1 VTNQPNGLQNRLS
14 VIEERL
20 NQIERHLVELGA
32 DEPQAQPLIVEPEP
46 EPSVPATQVLVSPDD
61 QSGSDL
67 QDEPVVAASVEET
80 PRKEPPVVSDAAS
93 LVDETFVEETSESVQ
108 VAFLHESEK
117 TVIVDQFAKNKP
129 AATTPLELIV
139 GGKWMAWIGSA
150 AVVASVVFFLKLAYD
165 QGWWDSVS
173 PVSRCL
179 MAGAF
184 GVAMIGGGEFC
195 LRKISKA
202 ASVGLFGAGLSVL
215 YLVAWAASARYQVV
229 SIEASFLLMAVV
241 AVGGF
246 AVTFRSRFLTIGV
259 LSLVGGYAAPM
270 LLNGLAGHHAAGL
283 PDNTAC
289 NRSCSGG
296 GKALRVSGV
305 AVYCA
310 WNAQYPRVFLA
321 CQQRRDALD
330 NRHRFHNRVVVDGH
344 GGVHARGFTGTKRH
358 LECCCHAA
366 FDYCVHHCGRMASQR
381 L

>member
-1 VTNQPNGLQNRLS
+1 M
-14 VIEERL
+14 IEERL

-129 AATTPLELIV
+129 AATTPFELII
-139 GGKWMAWIGSA
+139 GGKWMAWVGAA

-270 LLNGLAGHHAAGL
+270 LLSGLAGSDIMLLGYLTTLLAIALALAAAKPSEFRVLRFIALGMHSIPAFFWL
-283 PDNTAC
+283 A
-289 NRSCSGG
+289 SSGG
-296 GKALRVSGV
+296 THWIIGIVFITVWWSMVMAESMLAALRERSAISNVV
-305 AVYCA
+305 ATLLSTTAYITAGA
-310 WNAQYPRVFLA
+310 WLLN
-321 CQQRRDALD
+321 
-330 NRHRFHNRVVVDGH
+330 
-344 GGVHARGFTGTKRH
+344 GFRP
-358 LECCCHAA
+358 A
-366 FDYCVHHCGRMASQR
+366 
-381 L
+381 